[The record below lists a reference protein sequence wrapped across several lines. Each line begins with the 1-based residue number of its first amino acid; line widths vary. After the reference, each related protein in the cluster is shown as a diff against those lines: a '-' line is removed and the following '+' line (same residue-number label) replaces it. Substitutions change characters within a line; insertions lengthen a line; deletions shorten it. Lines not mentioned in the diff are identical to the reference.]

1 MSEKST
7 KKSVPR
13 ATSRTIPV
21 RFSDH
26 VINDIDEAV
35 RITGMSQQEIIRLAV
50 SVGLE
55 DLSKIEY
62 DIAGVIQKAAK
73 RRQK

>member
-1 MSEKST
+1 
-7 KKSVPR
+7 
-13 ATSRTIPV
+13 
-21 RFSDH
+21 